1 MTEGVKVE
9 RRGGVLEVTIDRPPV
24 NAIDIPTSKALGA
37 AFATLRDDPELR
49 VGIITGG
56 GEKVFSA
63 GWDLKA
69 LDKGEMSLD
78 RWWDDDYG
86 EGGFA
91 GLTEFWTLN
100 KPVIGAL
107 NGKTIGGGFEIALS
121 CDLLVAAEHVQFR
134 LPELPLGLIPD
145 AGALQRLPRRLPRN
159 VAMEM
164 LYLGRWLSAEEAAHF
179 GLVNVVVPAD
189 QLMVRAREWAE
200 QIAAAAPRAV
210 EALKEVTGGIEG
222 LAPRRAY
229 EVMRS
234 GSFPAY
240 ERMLGSEDAREGV
253 SAFVDK
259 REARFRDR

>member
-78 RWWDDDYG
+78 RWWGDDYG